1 MTAGALAVLAEIIL
15 SGTTITL
22 QPSTAPGA
30 VAEVVIENIN
40 MNGPGDDGSYAL
52 DLGALS
58 VGVAFKWDAV
68 GTSDRITVTPPDGLI
83 CIPADCAAT
92 TPEGGIGRVVILEW
106 VGF

>member
-1 MTAGALAVLAEIIL
+1 M
-15 SGTTITL
+15 
-22 QPSTAPGA
+22 
-30 VAEVVIENIN
+30 
-40 MNGPGDDGSYAL
+40 
-52 DLGALS
+52 GALS

-92 TPEGGIGRVVILEW
+92 TPEGGIGRVVIFDF